1 MRDTVAAL
9 SHILYRSQSLPHIVF
24 IANLQNN
31 LMEGLLL
38 FAGAGFFIALINQT
52 VFKFIYTHAS

>member
-1 MRDTVAAL
+1 MRDIVAAL
-9 SHILYRSQSLPHIVF
+9 SRIPYRSLSLPHIVF
-24 IANLQNN
+24 IATLQNN

-38 FAGAGFFIALINQT
+38 FAKADFFIAIINQT